1 MQALQQ
7 KQGRTKKK
15 ESGSES
21 VEESIGNK
29 LH

>member
-7 KQGRTKKK
+7 EQGKNKE

-21 VEESIGNK
+21 IEESIGNK